1 METASMTTKCKSA
14 SSRLETAL
22 RGTKTVL
29 LEFYADWC
37 PHCQRMMPVV
47 ERIRSNFGDSLEIV
61 QVEGDRN
68 AKLMASYGADS
79 YPTWIIFKD
88 GKEVWRNAGEKTI
101 HELQDALRR
110 FV

>member
-1 METASMTTKCKSA
+1 
-14 SSRLETAL
+14 
-22 RGTKTVL
+22 
-29 LEFYADWC
+29 
-37 PHCQRMMPVV
+37 
-47 ERIRSNFGDSLEIV
+47 
-61 QVEGDRN
+61 
-68 AKLMASYGADS
+68 MASYGADS